1 MQRETLQRWTNWTS
15 KESEHLPFPFI
26 EEKLLIV
33 YLGTNFF
40 SLFYWDDLIEGE
52 EEKEQERAVNQR
64 LFFKG
69 DTGTT

>member
-40 SLFYWDDLIEGE
+40 SLFYWDDLIEE
-52 EEKEQERAVNQR
+52 EKEKEQERAVNQR
-64 LFFKG
+64 LFLYKRE
-69 DTGTT
+69 T